1 MKLHKTIRLF
11 ILLFGLFSACAVKKS
26 TNSIVS
32 VKHGSSFG
40 MCNGY
45 CFHEFTYNESN
56 GVKYSQGW
64 GRTDLSNYPDKYDT
78 CDFYKKDWDQ
88 LLLTLDTEKFYAL
101 PEIIGCPDCA
111 DGGAEWV
118 EIRTKN
124 KTVKVTFE
132 FGMDVPEIS
141 SLLAYLRDKEKP

>member
-1 MKLHKTIRLF
+1 MV
-11 ILLFGLFSACAVKKS
+11 SCAVKKP
-26 TNSIVS
+26 NNEIVS

-45 CFHEFTYNESN
+45 CFNEYTYNESSAI
-56 GVKYSQGW
+56 KYSKGW
-64 GRTDLSNYPDKYDT
+64 GRTDLSNYPDKFDT
-78 CDFYKKDWDQ
+78 TDFSTKDWDN
-88 LLLTLDTEKFYAL
+88 LLSTFDTVKFYAL

-118 EIRTKN
+118 EIVTKD

-132 FGMDVPEIS
+132 FGNNITEIS
-141 SLLAYLRDKEKP
+141 GLLTLLREIEKQ